1 MRPGQLQ
8 PENFERYAPHAREF
22 AVSHLSLLQQLPIAI
37 CPSFL
42 EQIQAFETGFPAE
55 QATLQR
61 QCNFLLHLPEDR
73 LVALLEPFTQLS
85 VPAQLE
91 AEDWINAPAT
101 FILKLSA
108 YLWSSGQL
116 DRFRTASVVLLQ
128 GVPDASV
135 RPNRLTLVVLGQ
147 AALPKTTPAL
157 QKLRRQGVT
166 LTALQSQQMSRQIF
180 EAFRQHA
187 AESGQPY
194 AHWYVDGGEPW
205 KEGFG
210 AIPGTIAVNYPELNP
225 VRIRTLHTMEQIV
238 ESGNAGAEDMRTRLA
253 GINAK
258 ELDTNTVTEDPVL
271 RQFYT
276 DLFTKS
282 SGPQIFSTTFVQ
294 WTGRELARRAQPRTM
309 LLRYAPR
316 QLYQAFNELLRQV
329 VPQSSDPEG
338 SLRDAEMG
346 AYYTW
351 IEMNRITAPGSGS
364 YFAWLEGTSIGVVI
378 GNRAPAGT
386 QCDTPLN
393 LEQVLKTFC

>member
-1 MRPGQLQ
+1 MRPDHLQ
-8 PENFERYAPHAREF
+8 PDDFERYAPLSREF
-22 AVSHLSLLQQLPIAI
+22 AVSHLSLLQRLPIAI

-42 EQIQAFETGFPAE
+42 QQIQEFDTGFPAE
-55 QATLQR
+55 QAALRR
-61 QCNFLLHLPEDR
+61 QCNFLLHLPEER
-73 LVALLEPFTQLS
+73 LAALLEPFTQLP
-85 VPAQLE
+85 VPEQLE

-101 FILKLSA
+101 FILKLSS
-108 YLWSSGQL
+108 YLWSSGQI
-116 DRFRTASVVLLQ
+116 DRFRMASVALLQ
-128 GVPDASV
+128 GVPEADV

-147 AALPKTTPAL
+147 AALFKTTPAFE
-157 QKLRRQGVT
+157 KLRRQGVT

-187 AESGQPY
+187 AESGEPY

-205 KEGFG
+205 KEDFT
-210 AIPGTIAVNYPELNP
+210 ASPGTIAVNYPELDP
-225 VRIRTLHTMEQIV
+225 VRVRTLHTMEQIV
-238 ESGNAGAEDMRTRLA
+238 ESGDAGAEEMRTRLA
-253 GINAK
+253 GINGK
-258 ELDTNTVTEDPVL
+258 ELDTNTITEDPVL
-271 RQFYT
+271 RRFYT

-294 WTGRELARRAQPRTM
+294 WTGRELARRAQPRTL

-329 VPQSSDPEG
+329 VPEVSDPEG

-351 IEMNRITAPGSGS
+351 IEMNRITAPGKGS

-378 GNRAPAGT
+378 GNGAPAGT
-386 QCDTPLN
+386 QCGTPFN